1 MNFKELLGK
10 QMLFFDG
17 ATGTQLQARG
27 LQPGELPESW
37 NFTHPDIVEAV
48 HRSYL
53 DVGSNIVKS
62 NTFGANP
69 LKLAGSGL
77 DCKET
82 IEAAVA
88 IAKKACG
95 GRENKFVALNLGPT
109 GKLLAPYGDLPFEKA
124 VEAYGEMV
132 RYGAA
137 AGADL
142 ILIETMSDTYEI
154 KAAVLASKENSDL
167 PICVTMT
174 FDEDGKLLTGATVEA
189 AALMCEGL
197 GVDAIGF
204 NCGLGPVQVGK
215 LFPQML
221 AATSLPLIINPN
233 AGLPVQRDGKTCFDV
248 GPEEYAELM
257 YELAGK
263 GASIV
268 GGCCGTTPEHIRGLH
283 HLLVNNVKPPKKL
296 MPAVYSPD
304 RQSGC
309 GQEAAEEKTELI
321 QKLERGEKIFVVELD
336 PPFDANDTKLMD
348 GASLLRDIGVDMITL
363 ADSPLARP
371 RADSIASAIKMRY
384 TRQMEAMP
392 HISCRDKNVIAHR
405 AQLLGMHMNGLR
417 HALIV
422 TGDPIARGDRESIKS
437 VFNFNSI
444 KLMKYV
450 QTMNQEVFG
459 NRPIYYGGALN
470 HNNGSAD
477 NIAARM
483 RLKMEAGA
491 QWFLTQP
498 IYGQDDIDRL
508 RELKEKSG
516 GRIIAGIMPL
526 VSRKNALFIKNEMPG
541 IHVPEHVLEQY
552 EEGMSRE
559 AYEDVAA
566 AISVDLMKRLEDV
579 CDGYYMMT
587 PFNRAS
593 LIKRIILQAKKE
605 LR

>member
-1 MNFKELLGK
+1 MDIREYLANNRLIT
-10 QMLFFDG
+10 DG
-17 ATGTQLQARG
+17 AMGTWYDRLTGYKGNLAERANLENPQQIRDIHRAYIEAGAQLIRTNTFAVNSMFFSADEIEEVLKAAWENASQAVSVSG
-27 LQPGELPESW
+27 KDVWIAADMGPIDADETKSDG
-37 NFTHPDIVEAV
+37 DVEQEYIQLSDYFLRLGAKV
-48 HRSYL
+48 FVFETLSDFRYVKR
-53 DVGSNIVKS
+53 VGSYIKAKCPDAFVVMQFSFNR
-62 NTFGANP
+62 NGYTR
-69 LKLAGSGL
+69 SGMSVRAIL
-77 DCKET
+77 S
-82 IEAAVA
+82 EAASMA
-88 IAKKACG
+88 
-95 GRENKFVALNLGPT
+95 
-109 GKLLAPYGDLPFEKA
+109 DMDA
-124 VEAYGEMV
+124 V
-132 RYGAA
+132 
-137 AGADL
+137 
-142 ILIETMSDTYEI
+142 
-154 KAAVLASKENSDL
+154 
-167 PICVTMT
+167 
-174 FDEDGKLLTGATVEA
+174 
-189 AALMCEGL
+189 
-197 GVDAIGF
+197 GF
-204 NCGLGPVQVGK
+204 NCGVGPLHLYELLKNQSFPEGK
-215 LFPQML
+215 YMTVL
-221 AATSLPLIINPN
+221 PN
-233 AGLPVQRDGKTCFDV
+233 AGYPTELRGRTLYSENVPYYVEMMGRIANLGFD
-248 GPEEYAELM
+248 
-257 YELAGK
+257 
-263 GASIV
+263 II

-296 MPAVYSPD
+296 MPAVYSTD

-559 AYEDVAA
+559 AYEDVAE

-587 PFNRAS
+587 PFNRAA

>member
-1 MNFKELLGK
+1 MGTWYDRLTGYKGNLAERANLENP
-10 QMLFFDG
+10 QQIRDIHRAYIEAG
-17 ATGTQLQARG
+17 AQLIR
-27 LQPGELPESW
+27 
-37 NFTHPDIVEAV
+37 T
-48 HRSYL
+48 
-53 DVGSNIVKS
+53 
-62 NTFGANP
+62 NTFAVNSMFFSADEIEEVLKAAWENASQAVSDSGKDVWIAADMGPIDADETKSDGDVEQEYIQLSDYFLRLGAKVFVFET
-69 LKLAGSGL
+69 LSDFRYVKRAGSYI
-77 DCKET
+77 KEKCPDAFVVMQFSFNRNGYT
-82 IEAAVA
+82 RSGMSVRAILSEAASMA
-88 IAKKACG
+88 
-95 GRENKFVALNLGPT
+95 
-109 GKLLAPYGDLPFEKA
+109 DMDA
-124 VEAYGEMV
+124 V
-132 RYGAA
+132 
-137 AGADL
+137 
-142 ILIETMSDTYEI
+142 
-154 KAAVLASKENSDL
+154 
-167 PICVTMT
+167 
-174 FDEDGKLLTGATVEA
+174 
-189 AALMCEGL
+189 
-197 GVDAIGF
+197 GF
-204 NCGLGPVQVGK
+204 NCGVGPLHLYELLKNQSFPEGK
-215 LFPQML
+215 YMTVL
-221 AATSLPLIINPN
+221 PN
-233 AGLPVQRDGKTCFDV
+233 AGYPTELRGRTLYSENVPYYVEMMGRIANLGFD
-248 GPEEYAELM
+248 
-257 YELAGK
+257 
-263 GASIV
+263 II

-296 MPAVYSPD
+296 MPAVYSTD

-348 GASLLRDIGVDMITL
+348 GASLLRDIGVDMVTL

-491 QWFLTQP
+491 QWFLKQP

-541 IHVPEHVLEQY
+541 IHVPEHVLKQY

-559 AYEDVAA
+559 AYEDVAV

-587 PFNRAS
+587 PFNRAA

>member
-1 MNFKELLGK
+1 MDIREYLAINRLIT
-10 QMLFFDG
+10 DG
-17 ATGTQLQARG
+17 AMGTWYDRLTGYKGNLAERANLENPQQIRDIHRAYIEAGAQLIR
-27 LQPGELPESW
+27 
-37 NFTHPDIVEAV
+37 T
-48 HRSYL
+48 
-53 DVGSNIVKS
+53 
-62 NTFGANP
+62 NTFAVNSMFFSADEIEEVLKAAWENASQAVSDSGKDVWIAADMGPIDADETKSDGDVEQEYIQLSDYFLRLGAKVFVFET
-69 LKLAGSGL
+69 LSDFRYVKRAGSYIKAKCPDAFVVMQFSFNRNGYTRSGMSVRAIL
-77 DCKET
+77 S
-82 IEAAVA
+82 EAASMA
-88 IAKKACG
+88 
-95 GRENKFVALNLGPT
+95 
-109 GKLLAPYGDLPFEKA
+109 DMDA
-124 VEAYGEMV
+124 V
-132 RYGAA
+132 
-137 AGADL
+137 
-142 ILIETMSDTYEI
+142 
-154 KAAVLASKENSDL
+154 
-167 PICVTMT
+167 
-174 FDEDGKLLTGATVEA
+174 
-189 AALMCEGL
+189 
-197 GVDAIGF
+197 GF
-204 NCGLGPVQVGK
+204 NCGVGPLHLYELLKNQSFPEGK
-215 LFPQML
+215 YMTVL
-221 AATSLPLIINPN
+221 PN
-233 AGLPVQRDGKTCFDV
+233 AGYPTELRGRTLYSENVPYYVEMMGRIANLGFD
-248 GPEEYAELM
+248 
-257 YELAGK
+257 
-263 GASIV
+263 II

-296 MPAVYSPD
+296 MPAVYSTD

-559 AYEDVAA
+559 AYEDVAE

-587 PFNRAS
+587 PFNRAA

>member
-1 MNFKELLGK
+1 MDIREYLANNRLIT
-10 QMLFFDG
+10 DG
-17 ATGTQLQARG
+17 AMGTWYDRLTGYKGNLAERANLENPQQIRDIHRASIEAGAQLIR
-27 LQPGELPESW
+27 
-37 NFTHPDIVEAV
+37 T
-48 HRSYL
+48 
-53 DVGSNIVKS
+53 
-62 NTFGANP
+62 NTFAVNSMFFSADEIEEVLKAAWENASQAVSDSGKDVWIAADMGPIDADETKSDGDVEQEYIQLSDYFLRLGAKVFVFET
-69 LKLAGSGL
+69 LSDFRYVKRAGSYIKAKCPDAFVVMQFSFNRNGYTRSGMSVRAIL
-77 DCKET
+77 S
-82 IEAAVA
+82 EAASMA
-88 IAKKACG
+88 
-95 GRENKFVALNLGPT
+95 
-109 GKLLAPYGDLPFEKA
+109 DMDA
-124 VEAYGEMV
+124 V
-132 RYGAA
+132 
-137 AGADL
+137 
-142 ILIETMSDTYEI
+142 
-154 KAAVLASKENSDL
+154 
-167 PICVTMT
+167 
-174 FDEDGKLLTGATVEA
+174 
-189 AALMCEGL
+189 
-197 GVDAIGF
+197 GF
-204 NCGLGPVQVGK
+204 NCGVGPLHLYELLKNQSFPEGK
-215 LFPQML
+215 YMTVL
-221 AATSLPLIINPN
+221 PN
-233 AGLPVQRDGKTCFDV
+233 AGYPTELRGRTLYSENVPYYVEMMGRIANLGFD
-248 GPEEYAELM
+248 
-257 YELAGK
+257 
-263 GASIV
+263 II

-296 MPAVYSPD
+296 MPAVYSTD

-587 PFNRAS
+587 PFNRAA

>member
-1 MNFKELLGK
+1 MDIREYLANNRLIT
-10 QMLFFDG
+10 DG
-17 ATGTQLQARG
+17 AMGTWYDRLTGYKGNLAERANLENPQQIRDIHRAYIEAGAQLIR
-27 LQPGELPESW
+27 
-37 NFTHPDIVEAV
+37 T
-48 HRSYL
+48 
-53 DVGSNIVKS
+53 
-62 NTFGANP
+62 NTFAVNSMFFSADQIEEVLKAAWENASQAVSDSGKDVWIAADMGPIDADETKSDGDVEQEYIQLSDYFLRLGAKVFVFET
-69 LKLAGSGL
+69 LSDFRYVKRAGSYIKAKCPDAFVVMQFSFNRNGYTRSGMSVRAIL
-77 DCKET
+77 S
-82 IEAAVA
+82 EAASMA
-88 IAKKACG
+88 
-95 GRENKFVALNLGPT
+95 
-109 GKLLAPYGDLPFEKA
+109 DMDA
-124 VEAYGEMV
+124 V
-132 RYGAA
+132 
-137 AGADL
+137 
-142 ILIETMSDTYEI
+142 
-154 KAAVLASKENSDL
+154 
-167 PICVTMT
+167 
-174 FDEDGKLLTGATVEA
+174 
-189 AALMCEGL
+189 
-197 GVDAIGF
+197 GF
-204 NCGLGPVQVGK
+204 NCGVGPLHLYELLKNQSFPEGK
-215 LFPQML
+215 YMTVL
-221 AATSLPLIINPN
+221 PN
-233 AGLPVQRDGKTCFDV
+233 AGYPTELRGRTLYSENVPYYVEMMGRIANLGFD
-248 GPEEYAELM
+248 
-257 YELAGK
+257 
-263 GASIV
+263 II

-296 MPAVYSPD
+296 MPAVYSTD

-587 PFNRAS
+587 PFNRAA

>member
-1 MNFKELLGK
+1 MDIREYLANNRLIT
-10 QMLFFDG
+10 DG
-17 ATGTQLQARG
+17 AMGTWYDRLTGYKGNLAERANLENPQQIRDIHRAYIEAGAQLIR
-27 LQPGELPESW
+27 
-37 NFTHPDIVEAV
+37 T
-48 HRSYL
+48 
-53 DVGSNIVKS
+53 
-62 NTFGANP
+62 NTFAVNSMFFSADQIKEVLKAAWENASQAVSDSGKDVWIAADMGPIDADETKSDGDVEQEYIQLSDYFLRLGAKVFVFET
-69 LKLAGSGL
+69 LSDFRYVKRAGSYIKAKCPDAFVVMQFSFNRNGYTRSGMSVRAIL
-77 DCKET
+77 S
-82 IEAAVA
+82 EAASMA
-88 IAKKACG
+88 
-95 GRENKFVALNLGPT
+95 
-109 GKLLAPYGDLPFEKA
+109 DMDA
-124 VEAYGEMV
+124 V
-132 RYGAA
+132 
-137 AGADL
+137 
-142 ILIETMSDTYEI
+142 
-154 KAAVLASKENSDL
+154 
-167 PICVTMT
+167 
-174 FDEDGKLLTGATVEA
+174 
-189 AALMCEGL
+189 
-197 GVDAIGF
+197 GF
-204 NCGLGPVQVGK
+204 NCGVGPLHLYELLKNQSFPEGK
-215 LFPQML
+215 YMTVL
-221 AATSLPLIINPN
+221 PN
-233 AGLPVQRDGKTCFDV
+233 AGYPTELRGRTLYSENVPYYVEMMGRIANLGFD
-248 GPEEYAELM
+248 
-257 YELAGK
+257 
-263 GASIV
+263 II

-296 MPAVYSPD
+296 MPAVYSTD

-566 AISVDLMKRLEDV
+566 AISMDLMKRLEDV

-587 PFNRAS
+587 PFNRAA

>member
-1 MNFKELLGK
+1 MDIREYLANNRLIT
-10 QMLFFDG
+10 DG
-17 ATGTQLQARG
+17 AMGTWYDRLTGYKGNLAERANLENPQQIRDIHRAYIEAGAQLIR
-27 LQPGELPESW
+27 
-37 NFTHPDIVEAV
+37 T
-48 HRSYL
+48 
-53 DVGSNIVKS
+53 
-62 NTFGANP
+62 NTFAVNSMFFSADQIKEVLKAAWENASQAVSDSGKDVWIAADMGPIDADETKSDGDVEQEYIQLSDYFLRLGAKVFVFET
-69 LKLAGSGL
+69 LSDFRYVKRAGSYIKAKCPDAFVVMQFSFNRNGYTRSGMSVRAIL
-77 DCKET
+77 S
-82 IEAAVA
+82 EAASMA
-88 IAKKACG
+88 
-95 GRENKFVALNLGPT
+95 
-109 GKLLAPYGDLPFEKA
+109 DMDA
-124 VEAYGEMV
+124 V
-132 RYGAA
+132 
-137 AGADL
+137 
-142 ILIETMSDTYEI
+142 
-154 KAAVLASKENSDL
+154 
-167 PICVTMT
+167 
-174 FDEDGKLLTGATVEA
+174 
-189 AALMCEGL
+189 
-197 GVDAIGF
+197 GF
-204 NCGLGPVQVGK
+204 NCGVGPLHLYELLKNQSFPEGK
-215 LFPQML
+215 YMTVL
-221 AATSLPLIINPN
+221 PN
-233 AGLPVQRDGKTCFDV
+233 AGYPTELRGRTLYSENVPYYVEMMGRIANLGFD
-248 GPEEYAELM
+248 
-257 YELAGK
+257 
-263 GASIV
+263 II

-296 MPAVYSPD
+296 MPAVYSTD

-309 GQEAAEEKTELI
+309 GQEAAEEKTQLI

-450 QTMNQEVFG
+450 QTMNQKMFV
-459 NRPIYYGGALN
+459 NRPIYYGCALN
-470 HNNGSAD
+470 HNIGSAD

-587 PFNRAS
+587 PFNRAA

>member
-1 MNFKELLGK
+1 MDIREYLANNRLIT
-10 QMLFFDG
+10 DG
-17 ATGTQLQARG
+17 AMGTWYDRLTGYKGNLAERANLENPQQIRDIHRAYIEAGAQLIR
-27 LQPGELPESW
+27 
-37 NFTHPDIVEAV
+37 T
-48 HRSYL
+48 
-53 DVGSNIVKS
+53 
-62 NTFGANP
+62 NTFAVNSMFFSADEIEEVLKAAWENASQAVSDSGKDVWIAADMGPIDADETKSDGDVEQEYIQLSDYFLRLGAKVFVFET
-69 LKLAGSGL
+69 LSDFRYVKRAGSYIKAKCPDAFVVMQFSFNRNGYTRSGMSVRAIL
-77 DCKET
+77 S
-82 IEAAVA
+82 EAASMA
-88 IAKKACG
+88 
-95 GRENKFVALNLGPT
+95 
-109 GKLLAPYGDLPFEKA
+109 DMDA
-124 VEAYGEMV
+124 V
-132 RYGAA
+132 
-137 AGADL
+137 
-142 ILIETMSDTYEI
+142 
-154 KAAVLASKENSDL
+154 
-167 PICVTMT
+167 
-174 FDEDGKLLTGATVEA
+174 
-189 AALMCEGL
+189 
-197 GVDAIGF
+197 GF
-204 NCGLGPVQVGK
+204 NCGVGPLHLYELLKNQSFPEGK
-215 LFPQML
+215 YMTVL
-221 AATSLPLIINPN
+221 PN
-233 AGLPVQRDGKTCFDV
+233 AGYPTELRGRTLYSENVPYYVEMMGRIANLGFD
-248 GPEEYAELM
+248 
-257 YELAGK
+257 
-263 GASIV
+263 II

-384 TRQMEAMP
+384 TRQMETMP

-566 AISVDLMKRLEDV
+566 AISVNLMKRLEDV

>member
-1 MNFKELLGK
+1 MDIREYLANNRLIT
-10 QMLFFDG
+10 DG
-17 ATGTQLQARG
+17 AMGTWYDRLTGYKGNLAERANLTDPQQIRDIHRAYIEAGAQLIR
-27 LQPGELPESW
+27 
-37 NFTHPDIVEAV
+37 T
-48 HRSYL
+48 
-53 DVGSNIVKS
+53 
-62 NTFGANP
+62 NTFAVNSMFFSADEIERV
-69 LKLAGSGL
+69 LKAAWENASQAVSDSGK
-77 DCKET
+77 DVW
-82 IEAAVA
+82 IAADMGPIDEDEQKSAEDVEQEY
-88 IAKKACG
+88 IHLSDY
-95 GRENKFVALNLGPT
+95 FLNLGA
-109 GKLLAPYGDLPFEKA
+109 KVFVFETLSDF
-124 VEAYGEMV
+124 
-132 RYGAA
+132 RYVKR
-137 AGADL
+137 AG
-142 ILIETMSDTYEI
+142 SYI
-154 KAAVLASKENSDL
+154 KAKCPDAFVVMQFSFNRNGYTRSGMSVRAILS
-167 PICVTMT
+167 
-174 FDEDGKLLTGATVEA
+174 EA
-189 AALMCEGL
+189 ASMADM
-197 GVDAIGF
+197 DAVGF
-204 NCGLGPVQVGK
+204 NCGVGPLHLYELLKNQSFPEGK
-215 LFPQML
+215 YMTVL
-221 AATSLPLIINPN
+221 PN
-233 AGLPVQRDGKTCFDV
+233 AGYPTELRGRTLYSENVPYYVEMMGRIADLGFD
-248 GPEEYAELM
+248 
-257 YELAGK
+257 
-263 GASIV
+263 II

-296 MPAVYSPD
+296 MPAVYSTD

-498 IYGQDDIDRL
+498 VYGQDDIDRL
-508 RELKEKSG
+508 KELKEKSG

-541 IHVPEHVLEQY
+541 IHVPEYVLKQY

-587 PFNRAS
+587 PFNRAA

>member
-1 MNFKELLGK
+1 MDIREYLANNRLIT
-10 QMLFFDG
+10 DG
-17 ATGTQLQARG
+17 AMGTWYDRLTGYKGNLAERANLENPQQIRDIHRAYIEAGAQLIR
-27 LQPGELPESW
+27 
-37 NFTHPDIVEAV
+37 T
-48 HRSYL
+48 
-53 DVGSNIVKS
+53 
-62 NTFGANP
+62 NTFAVNSMFFSADQIEEVLKAAWENASQAVSVSGKDVWIAADMGPIDADETKSDGDVEQEYIQLSDYFLRLGAKVFVFET
-69 LKLAGSGL
+69 LSDFRYVKRAGSYIKAKCPDAFVVMQFSFNRNGYTRSGMSVRAIL
-77 DCKET
+77 S
-82 IEAAVA
+82 EAASMA
-88 IAKKACG
+88 
-95 GRENKFVALNLGPT
+95 
-109 GKLLAPYGDLPFEKA
+109 DMDA
-124 VEAYGEMV
+124 V
-132 RYGAA
+132 
-137 AGADL
+137 
-142 ILIETMSDTYEI
+142 
-154 KAAVLASKENSDL
+154 
-167 PICVTMT
+167 
-174 FDEDGKLLTGATVEA
+174 
-189 AALMCEGL
+189 
-197 GVDAIGF
+197 GF
-204 NCGLGPVQVGK
+204 NCGVGPLHLYELLKNQSFPEGK
-215 LFPQML
+215 YMTVL
-221 AATSLPLIINPN
+221 PN
-233 AGLPVQRDGKTCFDV
+233 AGYPTELRGRTLYSENVPYYVEMMGRIANLGFD
-248 GPEEYAELM
+248 
-257 YELAGK
+257 
-263 GASIV
+263 II

-296 MPAVYSPD
+296 MPAVYSTD

-587 PFNRAS
+587 PFNRAA

>member
-1 MNFKELLGK
+1 MDIREYLANNRLIT
-10 QMLFFDG
+10 DG
-17 ATGTQLQARG
+17 AMGTWYDRLTGYKGNLAERANLENPQQIRDIHRAYIEAGAQLIR
-27 LQPGELPESW
+27 
-37 NFTHPDIVEAV
+37 T
-48 HRSYL
+48 
-53 DVGSNIVKS
+53 
-62 NTFGANP
+62 NTFAVNSMFFSADEIEEVLKAAWENASQAVSDSGKDVWIAADMGPIDADETKSDGDVEQEYIQLSDYFLRLGAKVFVFET
-69 LKLAGSGL
+69 LSDFRYVKRAGSYIKAKCPDAFVVMQFSFNRNGYTRSGMSVRAIL
-77 DCKET
+77 S
-82 IEAAVA
+82 EAASMA
-88 IAKKACG
+88 
-95 GRENKFVALNLGPT
+95 
-109 GKLLAPYGDLPFEKA
+109 DMDA
-124 VEAYGEMV
+124 V
-132 RYGAA
+132 
-137 AGADL
+137 
-142 ILIETMSDTYEI
+142 
-154 KAAVLASKENSDL
+154 
-167 PICVTMT
+167 
-174 FDEDGKLLTGATVEA
+174 
-189 AALMCEGL
+189 
-197 GVDAIGF
+197 GF
-204 NCGLGPVQVGK
+204 NCGVGPLHLYELLKNQSFPEGK
-215 LFPQML
+215 YMTVL
-221 AATSLPLIINPN
+221 PN
-233 AGLPVQRDGKTCFDV
+233 AGYPTELRGRTLYSENVPYYVEMMGRIANLGFD
-248 GPEEYAELM
+248 
-257 YELAGK
+257 
-263 GASIV
+263 II

-483 RLKMEAGA
+483 RLNMEAGA

-587 PFNRAS
+587 PFNRAA

>member
-1 MNFKELLGK
+1 MDIREYLANNRLIT
-10 QMLFFDG
+10 DG
-17 ATGTQLQARG
+17 AMGTWYDRLTGYKGNLAERANLENPQQIRDIHRAYIEAGAQLIRTNTFAVNSMFFSADEIEEVLKAAWENASQAVSVSG
-27 LQPGELPESW
+27 KDVWIAADMGPIDADETKSDG
-37 NFTHPDIVEAV
+37 DVEQEYIQLSDYFLRLGAKV
-48 HRSYL
+48 FVFETLSDFRYVKR
-53 DVGSNIVKS
+53 VGSYIKAKCPDAFVVMQFSFNR
-62 NTFGANP
+62 NGYTR
-69 LKLAGSGL
+69 SGMSVRAIL
-77 DCKET
+77 S
-82 IEAAVA
+82 EAASMA
-88 IAKKACG
+88 
-95 GRENKFVALNLGPT
+95 
-109 GKLLAPYGDLPFEKA
+109 DMDA
-124 VEAYGEMV
+124 V
-132 RYGAA
+132 
-137 AGADL
+137 
-142 ILIETMSDTYEI
+142 
-154 KAAVLASKENSDL
+154 
-167 PICVTMT
+167 
-174 FDEDGKLLTGATVEA
+174 
-189 AALMCEGL
+189 
-197 GVDAIGF
+197 GF
-204 NCGLGPVQVGK
+204 NCGVGPLHLYELLKNQSFPEGK
-215 LFPQML
+215 YMTVL
-221 AATSLPLIINPN
+221 PN
-233 AGLPVQRDGKTCFDV
+233 AGYPTELRGRTLYSENVPYYVEMMGRIANLGFD
-248 GPEEYAELM
+248 
-257 YELAGK
+257 
-263 GASIV
+263 II

-296 MPAVYSPD
+296 MPAVYSTD

-384 TRQMEAMP
+384 IRQMEAMP

-559 AYEDVAA
+559 AYEDVAE

-587 PFNRAS
+587 PFNRAA

>member
-1 MNFKELLGK
+1 MDIREYLANNRLIT
-10 QMLFFDG
+10 DG
-17 ATGTQLQARG
+17 AMGTWYDRLTGYKGNLAERANLENPQQIRDIHRAYIEAGAQLIR
-27 LQPGELPESW
+27 
-37 NFTHPDIVEAV
+37 T
-48 HRSYL
+48 
-53 DVGSNIVKS
+53 
-62 NTFGANP
+62 NTFAVNSMFFSADEIEEVLKAAWENASQAVSGSGKDVWIAADMGPIDADETKSDGDVEQEYIQLSDYFLRLGAKVFVFET
-69 LKLAGSGL
+69 LSDFRYVKRAGSYIKAKCPDAFVVMQFSFNRNGYTRSGMSVRAIL
-77 DCKET
+77 S
-82 IEAAVA
+82 EAASMA
-88 IAKKACG
+88 
-95 GRENKFVALNLGPT
+95 
-109 GKLLAPYGDLPFEKA
+109 DMDA
-124 VEAYGEMV
+124 V
-132 RYGAA
+132 
-137 AGADL
+137 
-142 ILIETMSDTYEI
+142 
-154 KAAVLASKENSDL
+154 
-167 PICVTMT
+167 
-174 FDEDGKLLTGATVEA
+174 
-189 AALMCEGL
+189 
-197 GVDAIGF
+197 GF
-204 NCGLGPVQVGK
+204 NCGVGPLHLYELLKNQSFPEGK
-215 LFPQML
+215 YMTVL
-221 AATSLPLIINPN
+221 PN
-233 AGLPVQRDGKTCFDV
+233 AGYPTELRGRTLYSENVPYYVEMMGRIANLGFD
-248 GPEEYAELM
+248 
-257 YELAGK
+257 
-263 GASIV
+263 II
-268 GGCCGTTPEHIRGLH
+268 GGCCGTTPEHIRGLR

-296 MPAVYSPD
+296 MPAVYSTD

-587 PFNRAS
+587 PFNRAA

>member
-1 MNFKELLGK
+1 MDIREYLANNRLIT
-10 QMLFFDG
+10 DG
-17 ATGTQLQARG
+17 AMGTWYDRLTGYKGNLAERANLENPQQIRDIHRAYIEAGAQLIR
-27 LQPGELPESW
+27 
-37 NFTHPDIVEAV
+37 T
-48 HRSYL
+48 
-53 DVGSNIVKS
+53 
-62 NTFGANP
+62 NTFAVNSMFFSADEIEEVLKAAWENASQAVSDSGKDVWIAADMGPIDADETKADGDVEQEYIQLSDYFLRLGAKVFVFET
-69 LKLAGSGL
+69 LSDFRYVKRAGSYIKAKCPDAFVVMQFSFNRNGYTRTGMSVRAIL
-77 DCKET
+77 S
-82 IEAAVA
+82 EAASMA
-88 IAKKACG
+88 
-95 GRENKFVALNLGPT
+95 
-109 GKLLAPYGDLPFEKA
+109 DMDA
-124 VEAYGEMV
+124 V
-132 RYGAA
+132 
-137 AGADL
+137 
-142 ILIETMSDTYEI
+142 
-154 KAAVLASKENSDL
+154 
-167 PICVTMT
+167 
-174 FDEDGKLLTGATVEA
+174 
-189 AALMCEGL
+189 
-197 GVDAIGF
+197 GF
-204 NCGLGPVQVGK
+204 NCGVGPLHLYELLKNQSFPEGK
-215 LFPQML
+215 YMTVL
-221 AATSLPLIINPN
+221 PN
-233 AGLPVQRDGKTCFDV
+233 AGYPTELRGRTLYSENVPYYVEMMGRIANLGFD
-248 GPEEYAELM
+248 
-257 YELAGK
+257 
-263 GASIV
+263 II

-296 MPAVYSPD
+296 MPAVYSTD

-336 PPFDANDTKLMD
+336 PPFDVNDTKLMD

-587 PFNRAS
+587 PFNRAA

>member
-1 MNFKELLGK
+1 MDIREYLANNRLIT
-10 QMLFFDG
+10 DG
-17 ATGTQLQARG
+17 AMGTWYDRLTGYKGNLAERANLENPQQIRDIHRAYIEAGAQLIRTNTFAVNSMFFSADEIEEVLKAAWENASQAVSVSG
-27 LQPGELPESW
+27 KDVWIAADMGPIDADETKSDG
-37 NFTHPDIVEAV
+37 DVEQEYIQLSDYFLRLGAKV
-48 HRSYL
+48 FVFETLSDFRYVKR
-53 DVGSNIVKS
+53 VGSYIKAKCPDAFVVMQFSFNR
-62 NTFGANP
+62 NGYTR
-69 LKLAGSGL
+69 SGMSVRAIL
-77 DCKET
+77 S
-82 IEAAVA
+82 EAASMA
-88 IAKKACG
+88 
-95 GRENKFVALNLGPT
+95 
-109 GKLLAPYGDLPFEKA
+109 DMDA
-124 VEAYGEMV
+124 V
-132 RYGAA
+132 
-137 AGADL
+137 
-142 ILIETMSDTYEI
+142 
-154 KAAVLASKENSDL
+154 
-167 PICVTMT
+167 
-174 FDEDGKLLTGATVEA
+174 
-189 AALMCEGL
+189 
-197 GVDAIGF
+197 GF
-204 NCGLGPVQVGK
+204 NCGVGPLHLYELLKNQSFPEGK
-215 LFPQML
+215 YMTVL
-221 AATSLPLIINPN
+221 PN
-233 AGLPVQRDGKTCFDV
+233 AGYPTELRGRTLYSENVPYYVEMMGRIANLGFD
-248 GPEEYAELM
+248 
-257 YELAGK
+257 
-263 GASIV
+263 II

-296 MPAVYSPD
+296 MPAVYSTD

-587 PFNRAS
+587 PFNRAA

>member
-1 MNFKELLGK
+1 MDIREYLANNRLIT
-10 QMLFFDG
+10 DG
-17 ATGTQLQARG
+17 AMGTWYDRLTGYKGNLAERANLENPQQIRDIHRAYIEAGAQLIR
-27 LQPGELPESW
+27 
-37 NFTHPDIVEAV
+37 T
-48 HRSYL
+48 
-53 DVGSNIVKS
+53 
-62 NTFGANP
+62 NTFAVNSMFFSADEIKEVLKAAWENASQAVSDSGKDVWIAADMGPIDADETKSDGDVEQEYIQLSDYFLRLGAKVFVFET
-69 LKLAGSGL
+69 LSDFRYVKRAGSYIKAKCPDAFVVMQFSFNRNGYTRSGMSVRAIL
-77 DCKET
+77 S
-82 IEAAVA
+82 EAASMA
-88 IAKKACG
+88 
-95 GRENKFVALNLGPT
+95 
-109 GKLLAPYGDLPFEKA
+109 DMDA
-124 VEAYGEMV
+124 V
-132 RYGAA
+132 
-137 AGADL
+137 
-142 ILIETMSDTYEI
+142 
-154 KAAVLASKENSDL
+154 
-167 PICVTMT
+167 
-174 FDEDGKLLTGATVEA
+174 
-189 AALMCEGL
+189 
-197 GVDAIGF
+197 GF
-204 NCGLGPVQVGK
+204 NCGVGPLHLYELLKNQSFPEGK
-215 LFPQML
+215 YMTVL
-221 AATSLPLIINPN
+221 PN
-233 AGLPVQRDGKTCFDV
+233 AGYPTELRGRTLYSENVPYYVEMMGRIANLGFD
-248 GPEEYAELM
+248 
-257 YELAGK
+257 
-263 GASIV
+263 II

-283 HLLVNNVKPPKKL
+283 HLLVNKVKPPKKL

>member
-1 MNFKELLGK
+1 MDIREYLANNRLIT
-10 QMLFFDG
+10 DG
-17 ATGTQLQARG
+17 AMGTWYDRLTGYKGNLAERANLENPQQIRDIHRAYIEAGAQLIR
-27 LQPGELPESW
+27 
-37 NFTHPDIVEAV
+37 T
-48 HRSYL
+48 
-53 DVGSNIVKS
+53 
-62 NTFGANP
+62 NTFAVNSMFFSADEIEEVLKAAWENASQAVSDSGKDVWIAADMGPIDADETKSDGDVEQEYIQLSDYFLRLGAKVFVFET
-69 LKLAGSGL
+69 LSDFRYVKRAGSYIKAKCPDAFVVMQFSFNRNGYTRSGMSVRAIL
-77 DCKET
+77 S
-82 IEAAVA
+82 EAASMA
-88 IAKKACG
+88 
-95 GRENKFVALNLGPT
+95 
-109 GKLLAPYGDLPFEKA
+109 DMDA
-124 VEAYGEMV
+124 V
-132 RYGAA
+132 
-137 AGADL
+137 
-142 ILIETMSDTYEI
+142 
-154 KAAVLASKENSDL
+154 
-167 PICVTMT
+167 
-174 FDEDGKLLTGATVEA
+174 
-189 AALMCEGL
+189 
-197 GVDAIGF
+197 GF
-204 NCGLGPVQVGK
+204 NCGVGPLHLYELLKNQSFPEGK
-215 LFPQML
+215 YMTVL
-221 AATSLPLIINPN
+221 PN
-233 AGLPVQRDGKTCFDV
+233 AGYPTELRGRTLYSENVPYYVEMMGRIANLGFD
-248 GPEEYAELM
+248 
-257 YELAGK
+257 
-263 GASIV
+263 II

-296 MPAVYSPD
+296 MPAVYSTD

-541 IHVPEHVLEQY
+541 MHVPEHVVEQY

-587 PFNRAS
+587 PFNRAA

>member
-1 MNFKELLGK
+1 MANNRLIT
-10 QMLFFDG
+10 DG
-17 ATGTQLQARG
+17 AMGTWYDRLTGYKGNLAERANLENPQQIRDIHRAYIEAGAQLIR
-27 LQPGELPESW
+27 
-37 NFTHPDIVEAV
+37 T
-48 HRSYL
+48 
-53 DVGSNIVKS
+53 
-62 NTFGANP
+62 NTFAVNSMFFSADQIEEVLKAAWENASQAVSVSGKDVWIAADMGPIDADETKTDGDVEQEYIQLSDYFLRLGAKVFVFET
-69 LKLAGSGL
+69 LSDFRYVKRAGSYIKAKCPDAFVVMQFSFNRNGYTRSGMSVRAIL
-77 DCKET
+77 S
-82 IEAAVA
+82 EAAS
-88 IAKKACG
+88 
-95 GRENKFVALNLGPT
+95 
-109 GKLLAPYGDLPFEKA
+109 
-124 VEAYGEMV
+124 M
-132 RYGAA
+132 
-137 AGADL
+137 AD
-142 ILIETMSDTYEI
+142 MDT
-154 KAAVLASKENSDL
+154 V
-167 PICVTMT
+167 
-174 FDEDGKLLTGATVEA
+174 
-189 AALMCEGL
+189 
-197 GVDAIGF
+197 GF
-204 NCGLGPVQVGK
+204 NCGVGPLHLYELLKNQSFPEGK
-215 LFPQML
+215 YMTVL
-221 AATSLPLIINPN
+221 PN
-233 AGLPVQRDGKTCFDV
+233 AGYPTELRGRTLYSENVPYYVEMMGRIANLGFD
-248 GPEEYAELM
+248 
-257 YELAGK
+257 
-263 GASIV
+263 II
-268 GGCCGTTPEHIRGLH
+268 GGCCGTTPEHIRGLY

-296 MPAVYSPD
+296 MPAVYSTD

-587 PFNRAS
+587 PFNRAA

>member
-1 MNFKELLGK
+1 MDIREYLANNRLIT
-10 QMLFFDG
+10 DG
-17 ATGTQLQARG
+17 AMGTWYDRLTGYKGNLAERANLENPQQIRDIHRAYIEAGAQLIR
-27 LQPGELPESW
+27 
-37 NFTHPDIVEAV
+37 T
-48 HRSYL
+48 
-53 DVGSNIVKS
+53 
-62 NTFGANP
+62 NTFAVNSMFFSADQIKEVLKAAWENASQAVSDSGKDVWIAADMGPIDADETKSDGDVEQEYIQLSDYFLRLGAKVFVFET
-69 LKLAGSGL
+69 LSDFRYVKRAGSYIKAKCPDAFVVMQFSFNRNGYTRSGMSVRAIL
-77 DCKET
+77 S
-82 IEAAVA
+82 EAASMA
-88 IAKKACG
+88 
-95 GRENKFVALNLGPT
+95 
-109 GKLLAPYGDLPFEKA
+109 DMDA
-124 VEAYGEMV
+124 V
-132 RYGAA
+132 
-137 AGADL
+137 
-142 ILIETMSDTYEI
+142 
-154 KAAVLASKENSDL
+154 
-167 PICVTMT
+167 
-174 FDEDGKLLTGATVEA
+174 
-189 AALMCEGL
+189 
-197 GVDAIGF
+197 GF
-204 NCGLGPVQVGK
+204 NCGVGPLHLYELLKNQSFPEGK
-215 LFPQML
+215 YMTVL
-221 AATSLPLIINPN
+221 PN
-233 AGLPVQRDGKTCFDV
+233 AGYPTELRGRTLYSENVPYYVEMMGRIANLGFD
-248 GPEEYAELM
+248 
-257 YELAGK
+257 
-263 GASIV
+263 II

-296 MPAVYSPD
+296 MPAVYSTD

-384 TRQMEAMP
+384 TRQMEVMP

-498 IYGQDDIDRL
+498 IYGQEDIDRL

-587 PFNRAS
+587 PFNRAA

>member
-1 MNFKELLGK
+1 MDIREYLANNRLIT
-10 QMLFFDG
+10 DG
-17 ATGTQLQARG
+17 AMGTWYDRLTGYKGNLAERANLENPQQIRDIHRAYIEAGAQLIR
-27 LQPGELPESW
+27 
-37 NFTHPDIVEAV
+37 T
-48 HRSYL
+48 
-53 DVGSNIVKS
+53 
-62 NTFGANP
+62 NTFAVNSMFFSADQIEEVLKAAWENASQAVSVSGKDVWIAADMGPIDADETKSDGDVEQEYIQLSDYFLRLGAKVFVFET
-69 LKLAGSGL
+69 LSDFRYVKRAGSYIKAKCPDAFVVMQFSFNRNGYTRSGMSVRAIL
-77 DCKET
+77 S
-82 IEAAVA
+82 EAASMA
-88 IAKKACG
+88 
-95 GRENKFVALNLGPT
+95 
-109 GKLLAPYGDLPFEKA
+109 DMDA
-124 VEAYGEMV
+124 V
-132 RYGAA
+132 
-137 AGADL
+137 
-142 ILIETMSDTYEI
+142 
-154 KAAVLASKENSDL
+154 
-167 PICVTMT
+167 
-174 FDEDGKLLTGATVEA
+174 
-189 AALMCEGL
+189 
-197 GVDAIGF
+197 GF
-204 NCGLGPVQVGK
+204 NCGVGPLHLYELLKNQSFPEGK
-215 LFPQML
+215 YMTVL
-221 AATSLPLIINPN
+221 PN
-233 AGLPVQRDGKTCFDV
+233 AGYPTELRGRTLYSENVPYYVEMMGRIANLGFD
-248 GPEEYAELM
+248 
-257 YELAGK
+257 
-263 GASIV
+263 II

-296 MPAVYSPD
+296 MPAVYSTD

-405 AQLLGMHMNGLR
+405 AQLVGMHMNGLR

-450 QTMNQEVFG
+450 QTMNQEMFG

-587 PFNRAS
+587 PFNRAA

>member
-1 MNFKELLGK
+1 MDIREYLANNRLIT
-10 QMLFFDG
+10 DG
-17 ATGTQLQARG
+17 AMGTWYDRLTGYKGNLAERANLGNPQQIRDIHRAYIEAGAQLIRTNTFAVNSMFFSADEIEEVLKAAWENASQAVSDSG
-27 LQPGELPESW
+27 KDVWIAADMGPIDADETKSDG
-37 NFTHPDIVEAV
+37 DVEQEYIQLSDYFLRLGAKV
-48 HRSYL
+48 FVFETLSDFR
-53 DVGSNIVKS
+53 DVKRVGSYIKAKCPDAFVVMQFSFNR
-62 NTFGANP
+62 NGYTR
-69 LKLAGSGL
+69 SGMSVRAIL
-77 DCKET
+77 S
-82 IEAAVA
+82 EAASMA
-88 IAKKACG
+88 
-95 GRENKFVALNLGPT
+95 
-109 GKLLAPYGDLPFEKA
+109 DMDA
-124 VEAYGEMV
+124 V
-132 RYGAA
+132 
-137 AGADL
+137 
-142 ILIETMSDTYEI
+142 
-154 KAAVLASKENSDL
+154 
-167 PICVTMT
+167 
-174 FDEDGKLLTGATVEA
+174 
-189 AALMCEGL
+189 
-197 GVDAIGF
+197 GF
-204 NCGLGPVQVGK
+204 NCGVGPLHLYELLKNQSFPEGK
-215 LFPQML
+215 YMTVL
-221 AATSLPLIINPN
+221 PN
-233 AGLPVQRDGKTCFDV
+233 AGYPTELRGRTLYSENVPYYVEMMGRIANLGFD
-248 GPEEYAELM
+248 
-257 YELAGK
+257 
-263 GASIV
+263 II

-296 MPAVYSPD
+296 MPAVYSTD

-309 GQEAAEEKTELI
+309 GQEAAEEKTQLI

-587 PFNRAS
+587 PFNRAA

>member
-1 MNFKELLGK
+1 MDIREYLANNRLIT
-10 QMLFFDG
+10 DG
-17 ATGTQLQARG
+17 AMGTWYDRLTGYKGNLAERANLENPQQIRDIHHAYIEAGAQLIR
-27 LQPGELPESW
+27 
-37 NFTHPDIVEAV
+37 T
-48 HRSYL
+48 
-53 DVGSNIVKS
+53 
-62 NTFGANP
+62 NTFAVNSMFFSADEIEEVLKAAWENASQAVSDSGKDVWIAADMGPIDADETKADGDVEQEYIQLSDYFLRLGAKVFVFET
-69 LKLAGSGL
+69 LSDFRYVKRAGSYIKAKCPDAFVVMQFSFNRNGYTRSGMSVRAIL
-77 DCKET
+77 S
-82 IEAAVA
+82 EAASMA
-88 IAKKACG
+88 
-95 GRENKFVALNLGPT
+95 
-109 GKLLAPYGDLPFEKA
+109 DMDA
-124 VEAYGEMV
+124 V
-132 RYGAA
+132 
-137 AGADL
+137 
-142 ILIETMSDTYEI
+142 
-154 KAAVLASKENSDL
+154 
-167 PICVTMT
+167 
-174 FDEDGKLLTGATVEA
+174 
-189 AALMCEGL
+189 
-197 GVDAIGF
+197 GF
-204 NCGLGPVQVGK
+204 NCGVGPLHLYELLKNQSFPEGK
-215 LFPQML
+215 YMTVL
-221 AATSLPLIINPN
+221 PN
-233 AGLPVQRDGKTCFDV
+233 AGYPTELRGRTLYSENVPYYVEMMGRIANLGFD
-248 GPEEYAELM
+248 
-257 YELAGK
+257 
-263 GASIV
+263 II

-296 MPAVYSPD
+296 MPAVYSTD

-336 PPFDANDTKLMD
+336 PPFDVNDTKLMD

-587 PFNRAS
+587 PFNRAA

>member
-1 MNFKELLGK
+1 MDIREYLANNRLIT
-10 QMLFFDG
+10 DG
-17 ATGTQLQARG
+17 AMGTWYDRLTGYKRNLAERANLENPQQIRDIHRAYIEAGAQLIR
-27 LQPGELPESW
+27 
-37 NFTHPDIVEAV
+37 T
-48 HRSYL
+48 
-53 DVGSNIVKS
+53 
-62 NTFGANP
+62 NTFAVNSMFFSADQIKEVLKAAWENASQAVSDSGKDVWIAADMGPIDADETKSDGDVEQEYIQLSDYFLRLGAKVFVFET
-69 LKLAGSGL
+69 LSDFRYVKRAGSYIKAKCPDAFVVMQFSFNRNGYTRSGMSVRAIL
-77 DCKET
+77 S
-82 IEAAVA
+82 EAASMA
-88 IAKKACG
+88 
-95 GRENKFVALNLGPT
+95 
-109 GKLLAPYGDLPFEKA
+109 DMDA
-124 VEAYGEMV
+124 V
-132 RYGAA
+132 
-137 AGADL
+137 
-142 ILIETMSDTYEI
+142 
-154 KAAVLASKENSDL
+154 
-167 PICVTMT
+167 
-174 FDEDGKLLTGATVEA
+174 
-189 AALMCEGL
+189 
-197 GVDAIGF
+197 GF
-204 NCGLGPVQVGK
+204 NCGVGPLHLYELLKNQSFPEGK
-215 LFPQML
+215 YMTVL
-221 AATSLPLIINPN
+221 PN
-233 AGLPVQRDGKTCFDV
+233 AGYPTELRGRTLYSENFPYYVEMMGRIANLGFD
-248 GPEEYAELM
+248 
-257 YELAGK
+257 
-263 GASIV
+263 II

-296 MPAVYSPD
+296 MPAVYSTD

-587 PFNRAS
+587 PFNRAA

>member
-1 MNFKELLGK
+1 MDIREYLANNRLIT
-10 QMLFFDG
+10 DG
-17 ATGTQLQARG
+17 AMGTWYDRLTGYKGNLAERANLENPQQIRDIHRAYIEAGAQLIR
-27 LQPGELPESW
+27 
-37 NFTHPDIVEAV
+37 T
-48 HRSYL
+48 
-53 DVGSNIVKS
+53 
-62 NTFGANP
+62 NTFAVNSMFFSADEIEEVLKAAWENASQAVSDSGKDVWIAADMGPIDADETKSDGDVEQEYIQLSDYFLRLGAKVFVFET
-69 LKLAGSGL
+69 LSDFRYVKRAGSYIKAKCPDAFVVMQFSFNRNGYTRSGMSVRAIL
-77 DCKET
+77 S
-82 IEAAVA
+82 EAASMA
-88 IAKKACG
+88 
-95 GRENKFVALNLGPT
+95 
-109 GKLLAPYGDLPFEKA
+109 DMDA
-124 VEAYGEMV
+124 V
-132 RYGAA
+132 
-137 AGADL
+137 
-142 ILIETMSDTYEI
+142 
-154 KAAVLASKENSDL
+154 
-167 PICVTMT
+167 
-174 FDEDGKLLTGATVEA
+174 
-189 AALMCEGL
+189 
-197 GVDAIGF
+197 GF
-204 NCGLGPVQVGK
+204 NCGVGPLHLYELLKNQSFPEGK
-215 LFPQML
+215 YMTVL
-221 AATSLPLIINPN
+221 PN
-233 AGLPVQRDGKTCFDV
+233 AGYPTELRGRTLYSENVPYYVEMMGRIANLGFD
-248 GPEEYAELM
+248 
-257 YELAGK
+257 
-263 GASIV
+263 II

-296 MPAVYSPD
+296 MPAVYSTD

-559 AYEDVAA
+559 AYEDVAT

-587 PFNRAS
+587 PFNRAT

>member
-1 MNFKELLGK
+1 MDIREYLANNRLIT
-10 QMLFFDG
+10 DG
-17 ATGTQLQARG
+17 AMGTWYDRLTGYKGNLAERANLENPQQIRDIHRAYIEAGAQLIR
-27 LQPGELPESW
+27 
-37 NFTHPDIVEAV
+37 T
-48 HRSYL
+48 
-53 DVGSNIVKS
+53 
-62 NTFGANP
+62 NTFAVNSMFFSADEIEEVLKAAWENASQAVSDSGKDVWIAADMGPIDADETKSDGDVEQEYIQLSDYFLRLGAKVFVFET
-69 LKLAGSGL
+69 LSDFRYVKRAGSYIKAKCPDAFVVMQFSFNRNGYTRSGMSVRAIL
-77 DCKET
+77 S
-82 IEAAVA
+82 EAASMA
-88 IAKKACG
+88 
-95 GRENKFVALNLGPT
+95 
-109 GKLLAPYGDLPFEKA
+109 DMDA
-124 VEAYGEMV
+124 V
-132 RYGAA
+132 
-137 AGADL
+137 
-142 ILIETMSDTYEI
+142 
-154 KAAVLASKENSDL
+154 
-167 PICVTMT
+167 
-174 FDEDGKLLTGATVEA
+174 
-189 AALMCEGL
+189 
-197 GVDAIGF
+197 GF
-204 NCGLGPVQVGK
+204 NCGVGPLHLYELLKNQSFPEGK
-215 LFPQML
+215 YMTVL
-221 AATSLPLIINPN
+221 PN
-233 AGLPVQRDGKTCFDV
+233 AGYPTELRGRTLYSENVPYYVEMMGRIANLGFD
-248 GPEEYAELM
+248 
-257 YELAGK
+257 
-263 GASIV
+263 II

-296 MPAVYSPD
+296 MPAVYSTD

-363 ADSPLARP
+363 SDSPLARP

-587 PFNRAS
+587 PFNRAA

>member
-1 MNFKELLGK
+1 MDIREYLANNRLIT
-10 QMLFFDG
+10 DG
-17 ATGTQLQARG
+17 AMGTWYDRLTGYKGNLAERANLENPQQIRDIHRAYIEAGAQLIR
-27 LQPGELPESW
+27 
-37 NFTHPDIVEAV
+37 T
-48 HRSYL
+48 
-53 DVGSNIVKS
+53 
-62 NTFGANP
+62 NTFAVNSMFFSADEIEEVLKAAWENASQAVSDSGKDVWIAADMGPIDADETKSDGDVEQEYIQLSDYFLRLGAKVFVFET
-69 LKLAGSGL
+69 LSDFRYVKRAGSYIKAKCPDAFVVMQFSFNRNGYTRSGMSVRAIL
-77 DCKET
+77 S
-82 IEAAVA
+82 EAASMA
-88 IAKKACG
+88 
-95 GRENKFVALNLGPT
+95 
-109 GKLLAPYGDLPFEKA
+109 DMDA
-124 VEAYGEMV
+124 V
-132 RYGAA
+132 
-137 AGADL
+137 
-142 ILIETMSDTYEI
+142 
-154 KAAVLASKENSDL
+154 
-167 PICVTMT
+167 
-174 FDEDGKLLTGATVEA
+174 
-189 AALMCEGL
+189 
-197 GVDAIGF
+197 GF
-204 NCGLGPVQVGK
+204 NCGVGPLHLYELLKNQSFPEGK
-215 LFPQML
+215 YMTVL
-221 AATSLPLIINPN
+221 PN
-233 AGLPVQRDGKTCFDV
+233 AGYPTELRGRTLYSENVPYYVEMMGRIANLGFD
-248 GPEEYAELM
+248 
-257 YELAGK
+257 
-263 GASIV
+263 II

-296 MPAVYSPD
+296 MPAVYSTD

-309 GQEAAEEKTELI
+309 GQEATEEKTELI

-559 AYEDVAA
+559 AYENVAA

-587 PFNRAS
+587 PFNRAA

>member
-1 MNFKELLGK
+1 MANNRLIT
-10 QMLFFDG
+10 DG
-17 ATGTQLQARG
+17 AMGTWYDRLTGYKGNLAERANLENPQQIRDIHRAYIEAGAQLIR
-27 LQPGELPESW
+27 
-37 NFTHPDIVEAV
+37 T
-48 HRSYL
+48 
-53 DVGSNIVKS
+53 
-62 NTFGANP
+62 NTFAVNSMFFSADQIKEVLKAAWENASQAVSDSGKDVWIAADMGPIDADETKSDGDVEQEYIQLSDYFLRLGAKVFVFET
-69 LKLAGSGL
+69 LSDFRYVKRAGS
-77 DCKET
+77 
-82 IEAAVA
+82 
-88 IAKKACG
+88 
-95 GRENKFVALNLGPT
+95 
-109 GKLLAPYGDLPFEKA
+109 Y
-124 VEAYGEMV
+124 
-132 RYGAA
+132 
-137 AGADL
+137 
-142 ILIETMSDTYEI
+142 I
-154 KAAVLASKENSDL
+154 KAKCPDAFVVMQFSFNRNGYTRSGMSVRAILSEVASMADMDAV
-167 PICVTMT
+167 
-174 FDEDGKLLTGATVEA
+174 
-189 AALMCEGL
+189 
-197 GVDAIGF
+197 GF
-204 NCGLGPVQVGK
+204 NCGVGPLHLYELLKNQSFPEGK
-215 LFPQML
+215 YMTVL
-221 AATSLPLIINPN
+221 PN
-233 AGLPVQRDGKTCFDV
+233 AGYPTELRGRTLYSENVPYYVEMMGRIANLGFD
-248 GPEEYAELM
+248 
-257 YELAGK
+257 
-263 GASIV
+263 II
-268 GGCCGTTPEHIRGLH
+268 GGCCGTTPEHIRWLH

-296 MPAVYSPD
+296 MPAVYSTD

-587 PFNRAS
+587 PFNRAA

>member
-1 MNFKELLGK
+1 MDIREYLANNRLIT
-10 QMLFFDG
+10 DG
-17 ATGTQLQARG
+17 AMGTWYDRLTGYKGNLAERANLENLQQIRDIHRAYIEAGAQLIR
-27 LQPGELPESW
+27 
-37 NFTHPDIVEAV
+37 T
-48 HRSYL
+48 
-53 DVGSNIVKS
+53 
-62 NTFGANP
+62 NTFAVNSMFFSADEIEEVLKAAWENASQAVSDSGKDVWIAADMGPIDADETKSDGDVEQEYIQLSDYFLRLGAKVFVFET
-69 LKLAGSGL
+69 LSDFRYVKRAGSYIKAKCPDAFVVMQFSFNRNGYTRSGMSVRAIL
-77 DCKET
+77 S
-82 IEAAVA
+82 EAASMA
-88 IAKKACG
+88 
-95 GRENKFVALNLGPT
+95 
-109 GKLLAPYGDLPFEKA
+109 DMDA
-124 VEAYGEMV
+124 V
-132 RYGAA
+132 
-137 AGADL
+137 
-142 ILIETMSDTYEI
+142 
-154 KAAVLASKENSDL
+154 
-167 PICVTMT
+167 
-174 FDEDGKLLTGATVEA
+174 
-189 AALMCEGL
+189 
-197 GVDAIGF
+197 GF
-204 NCGLGPVQVGK
+204 NCGVGPLHLYELLKNQSFPEGK
-215 LFPQML
+215 YMTVL
-221 AATSLPLIINPN
+221 PN
-233 AGLPVQRDGKTCFDV
+233 AGYPTELRGRTLYSENVPYYVEMMGRIANLGFD
-248 GPEEYAELM
+248 
-257 YELAGK
+257 
-263 GASIV
+263 II
-268 GGCCGTTPEHIRGLH
+268 GGCCGTTPEHIRGLR

-296 MPAVYSPD
+296 MPAVYSTD

-587 PFNRAS
+587 PFNRAA

>member
-1 MNFKELLGK
+1 MDIREYLANNRLIT
-10 QMLFFDG
+10 DG
-17 ATGTQLQARG
+17 AMGTWYDRLTGYKGNLAERANLENPQQIRDIHRAYIEAGAQLIR
-27 LQPGELPESW
+27 
-37 NFTHPDIVEAV
+37 T
-48 HRSYL
+48 
-53 DVGSNIVKS
+53 
-62 NTFGANP
+62 NTFAVNSMFFSADEIEEVLKAAWENASQAVSDSGKDVWIAADMGPIDADETKSDGDVEQEYIQLSDYFLRLGAKVFVFET
-69 LKLAGSGL
+69 LSDFRYVKRAGSYIKAKCPDAFVVMQFSFNRNGYTRSGMSVRAIL
-77 DCKET
+77 S
-82 IEAAVA
+82 EAASMA
-88 IAKKACG
+88 
-95 GRENKFVALNLGPT
+95 
-109 GKLLAPYGDLPFEKA
+109 DMDA
-124 VEAYGEMV
+124 V
-132 RYGAA
+132 
-137 AGADL
+137 
-142 ILIETMSDTYEI
+142 
-154 KAAVLASKENSDL
+154 
-167 PICVTMT
+167 
-174 FDEDGKLLTGATVEA
+174 
-189 AALMCEGL
+189 
-197 GVDAIGF
+197 GF
-204 NCGLGPVQVGK
+204 NCGVGPLHLYELLKNQSFPEGK
-215 LFPQML
+215 YMTVL
-221 AATSLPLIINPN
+221 PN
-233 AGLPVQRDGKTCFDV
+233 AGYPTELRGRTLYSENVPYYVEMMGRIANLGFD
-248 GPEEYAELM
+248 
-257 YELAGK
+257 
-263 GASIV
+263 II

-296 MPAVYSPD
+296 MPAVYSTD

-450 QTMNQEVFG
+450 QTMNREVFG

-587 PFNRAS
+587 PFNRAA

>member
-1 MNFKELLGK
+1 MDIREYLANNRLIT
-10 QMLFFDG
+10 DG
-17 ATGTQLQARG
+17 AMGTWYDRLTGYKGNLAERANLENPQQIRDIHRAYIEAGAQLIR
-27 LQPGELPESW
+27 
-37 NFTHPDIVEAV
+37 T
-48 HRSYL
+48 
-53 DVGSNIVKS
+53 
-62 NTFGANP
+62 NTFAVNSMFFSADEIEEVLKAAWENASQAVSDSGKDVWIAADMGPIDADETKSDGDVEQEYIQLSDYFLRLGAKVFVFET
-69 LKLAGSGL
+69 LSDFRYVKRAGSYIKAKCPDAFVVMQFSFNRNGYTRSGMSVRAIL
-77 DCKET
+77 S
-82 IEAAVA
+82 EAASMA
-88 IAKKACG
+88 
-95 GRENKFVALNLGPT
+95 
-109 GKLLAPYGDLPFEKA
+109 DMDA
-124 VEAYGEMV
+124 V
-132 RYGAA
+132 
-137 AGADL
+137 
-142 ILIETMSDTYEI
+142 
-154 KAAVLASKENSDL
+154 
-167 PICVTMT
+167 
-174 FDEDGKLLTGATVEA
+174 
-189 AALMCEGL
+189 
-197 GVDAIGF
+197 GF
-204 NCGLGPVQVGK
+204 NCGVGPLHLYELLKNQSFPEGK
-215 LFPQML
+215 YMTVL
-221 AATSLPLIINPN
+221 PN
-233 AGLPVQRDGKTCFDV
+233 AGYPTELRGRTLYSENVPYYVEMMGRIANFGFD
-248 GPEEYAELM
+248 
-257 YELAGK
+257 
-263 GASIV
+263 II

-296 MPAVYSPD
+296 MPAVYSTD

-384 TRQMEAMP
+384 RRQMEAMP

-587 PFNRAS
+587 PFNRAA

>member
-1 MNFKELLGK
+1 MDIREYLANNRLIT
-10 QMLFFDG
+10 DG
-17 ATGTQLQARG
+17 AMGTWYERLTGYKGNLAERANLENPQQIRDIHRAYIEAGAQLIR
-27 LQPGELPESW
+27 
-37 NFTHPDIVEAV
+37 T
-48 HRSYL
+48 
-53 DVGSNIVKS
+53 
-62 NTFGANP
+62 NTFAVNSMFFSADEIEEVLKAAWENASQAVSDSGKDVWIAADMGPIDADETKSDGDVEQEYIQLSDYFLRLGAKVFVFET
-69 LKLAGSGL
+69 LSDFRYVKRAGSYIKAKCPDAFVVMQFSFNRNGYTRSGMSVRAIL
-77 DCKET
+77 S
-82 IEAAVA
+82 EAASMA
-88 IAKKACG
+88 
-95 GRENKFVALNLGPT
+95 
-109 GKLLAPYGDLPFEKA
+109 DMDA
-124 VEAYGEMV
+124 V
-132 RYGAA
+132 
-137 AGADL
+137 
-142 ILIETMSDTYEI
+142 
-154 KAAVLASKENSDL
+154 
-167 PICVTMT
+167 
-174 FDEDGKLLTGATVEA
+174 
-189 AALMCEGL
+189 
-197 GVDAIGF
+197 GF
-204 NCGLGPVQVGK
+204 NCGVGPLHLYELLKNQSFPEGK
-215 LFPQML
+215 YMTVL
-221 AATSLPLIINPN
+221 PN
-233 AGLPVQRDGKTCFDV
+233 AGYPTELRGRTLYSENVPYYVEMMGRIANLGFD
-248 GPEEYAELM
+248 
-257 YELAGK
+257 
-263 GASIV
+263 II

-296 MPAVYSPD
+296 MPAVYSTD

-587 PFNRAS
+587 PFNRAA

>member
-1 MNFKELLGK
+1 MDIREYLANNRLIT
-10 QMLFFDG
+10 DG
-17 ATGTQLQARG
+17 AMGTWYDRLTGYKGNLAERANLENPQQIRDIHRAYIEAGAQLIR
-27 LQPGELPESW
+27 
-37 NFTHPDIVEAV
+37 T
-48 HRSYL
+48 
-53 DVGSNIVKS
+53 
-62 NTFGANP
+62 NTFAVNSMFFSADEIEEVLKAAWENASQAVSDSGKDVWIAADMGPIDADETKSDGDVEQEYIQLSDYFLRLGAKVFVFET
-69 LKLAGSGL
+69 LSDFRYVKRAGSYIKAKCPDAFVVMQFSFNRNGYTRSGMSVRAIL
-77 DCKET
+77 S
-82 IEAAVA
+82 EAASMA
-88 IAKKACG
+88 
-95 GRENKFVALNLGPT
+95 
-109 GKLLAPYGDLPFEKA
+109 DMDA
-124 VEAYGEMV
+124 V
-132 RYGAA
+132 
-137 AGADL
+137 
-142 ILIETMSDTYEI
+142 
-154 KAAVLASKENSDL
+154 
-167 PICVTMT
+167 
-174 FDEDGKLLTGATVEA
+174 
-189 AALMCEGL
+189 
-197 GVDAIGF
+197 GF
-204 NCGLGPVQVGK
+204 NCGVGPLHLYELLKNQSFPEGK
-215 LFPQML
+215 YMTVL
-221 AATSLPLIINPN
+221 PN
-233 AGLPVQRDGKTCFDV
+233 AGYPTELRGRTLYSENVPYYVEMMGRIANLGFD
-248 GPEEYAELM
+248 
-257 YELAGK
+257 
-263 GASIV
+263 II

-296 MPAVYSPD
+296 MPAVYSTD

-371 RADSIASAIKMRY
+371 RADSIASAIKMGY

-587 PFNRAS
+587 PFNRAA

>member
-1 MNFKELLGK
+1 MDIREYLANNRLIT
-10 QMLFFDG
+10 DG
-17 ATGTQLQARG
+17 AMGTWYDRLTGYKGNLAERANLGNPQQIRDSHRAYIEAGAQLIRTNTFAVNSMFFSADEIEEVLKAAWENASQAVSDSG
-27 LQPGELPESW
+27 KDVWIAADMGPIDADETKSDG
-37 NFTHPDIVEAV
+37 DVEQEYIQLSDYFLRLGAKV
-48 HRSYL
+48 FVFETLSDFR
-53 DVGSNIVKS
+53 DVKRVGSYIKAKCPDAFVVMQFSFNR
-62 NTFGANP
+62 NGYTR
-69 LKLAGSGL
+69 SGMSVRAIL
-77 DCKET
+77 S
-82 IEAAVA
+82 EAASMA
-88 IAKKACG
+88 
-95 GRENKFVALNLGPT
+95 
-109 GKLLAPYGDLPFEKA
+109 DMDA
-124 VEAYGEMV
+124 V
-132 RYGAA
+132 
-137 AGADL
+137 
-142 ILIETMSDTYEI
+142 
-154 KAAVLASKENSDL
+154 
-167 PICVTMT
+167 
-174 FDEDGKLLTGATVEA
+174 
-189 AALMCEGL
+189 
-197 GVDAIGF
+197 GF
-204 NCGLGPVQVGK
+204 NCGVGPLHLYELLKNQSFPEGK
-215 LFPQML
+215 YMTVL
-221 AATSLPLIINPN
+221 PN
-233 AGLPVQRDGKTCFDV
+233 AGYPTELRGRTLYSENVPYYVEMMGRIANLGFD
-248 GPEEYAELM
+248 
-257 YELAGK
+257 
-263 GASIV
+263 II

-296 MPAVYSPD
+296 MPAVYSTD

-587 PFNRAS
+587 PFNRAA

>member
-1 MNFKELLGK
+1 MDIREYLANNRLIT
-10 QMLFFDG
+10 DG
-17 ATGTQLQARG
+17 AMGTWYDRLTGYKGNLAERANLENPQQIRDIHRAYIEAGAQLIR
-27 LQPGELPESW
+27 
-37 NFTHPDIVEAV
+37 T
-48 HRSYL
+48 
-53 DVGSNIVKS
+53 
-62 NTFGANP
+62 NTFAVNSMFFSADEIEEVLKAAWENASQAVSDSGKDVWIAADMGPIDADETKSDGDVEQEYIQLSDYFLRLGAKVFVFET
-69 LKLAGSGL
+69 LSDFRYVKRAGSYIKAKCPDAFVVMQFSFNRNGYTRSGMSVRAIL
-77 DCKET
+77 S
-82 IEAAVA
+82 EAASMA
-88 IAKKACG
+88 
-95 GRENKFVALNLGPT
+95 
-109 GKLLAPYGDLPFEKA
+109 DMDA
-124 VEAYGEMV
+124 V
-132 RYGAA
+132 
-137 AGADL
+137 
-142 ILIETMSDTYEI
+142 
-154 KAAVLASKENSDL
+154 
-167 PICVTMT
+167 
-174 FDEDGKLLTGATVEA
+174 
-189 AALMCEGL
+189 
-197 GVDAIGF
+197 GF
-204 NCGLGPVQVGK
+204 NCGVGPLHLYELLKNQSFPEGK
-215 LFPQML
+215 YMTVL
-221 AATSLPLIINPN
+221 PN
-233 AGLPVQRDGKTCFDV
+233 AGYPTELRGRTLYSENVPYYVEMMGRIANLGFD
-248 GPEEYAELM
+248 
-257 YELAGK
+257 
-263 GASIV
+263 II

-296 MPAVYSPD
+296 MPAVYSTD

-541 IHVPEHVLEQY
+541 IHVPDQVLERY
-552 EEGMSRE
+552 EAGMSRE
-559 AYEDVAA
+559 AYEDVAE

-587 PFNRAS
+587 PFNRAA